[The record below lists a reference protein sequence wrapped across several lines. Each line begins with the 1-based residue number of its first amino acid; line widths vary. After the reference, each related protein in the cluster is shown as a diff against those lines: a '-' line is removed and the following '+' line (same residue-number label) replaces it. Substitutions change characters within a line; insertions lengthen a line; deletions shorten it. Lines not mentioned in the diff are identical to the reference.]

1 MPIDGS
7 ATDCHPRAPHIRGS
21 SVPAV
26 SAAPIPMR
34 SLRPATTAAA
44 LLAAL
49 TLAAPAAQ
57 AQGSILQRA
66 KQRAKEKLEKEI
78 DKKTA
83 DTPPPSATSAEPS
96 EGTPVRKAANAG
108 GDDAAPA
115 GPAKVNSGADF
126 TPGTRQIFATD
137 FSRDEVGD
145 FPRKFE
151 LKNGNMEVAE
161 VGGKRYLR
169 GVSWGEFDI
178 PLPEVLPEQFT
189 LEFDLLPV
197 SGWGQYFY
205 FTPER
210 DQRNYLQF
218 STDRGGLEGP
228 GSFSVLTDVK
238 NPDRKTHVFKVQ
250 VMADGKYAKVYMD
263 GVRVANAPNADLG
276 RSNKITVLVRASAEY
291 PVLIGNIRI
300 AAGGKDLY
308 KALEADGRVTAE
320 GILFDTNSDR
330 LRPESDAVLG
340 QIGEMLVKHTDM
352 RLAIEGHTDNV
363 GVAATN
369 QTLSQKRAAAV
380 KAYLVAKHGVDAARL
395 EAKGF
400 GSTKPVA
407 PNTDEAGRQKNR
419 RVELVKL

>member
-1 MPIDGS
+1 
-7 ATDCHPRAPHIRGS
+7 
-21 SVPAV
+21 
-26 SAAPIPMR
+26 MR
-34 SLRPATTAAA
+34 SPRPALTAAA

-49 TLAAPAAQ
+49 TVLAPAAE
-57 AQGSILQRA
+57 AQGSLLERA
-66 KQRAKEKLEKEI
+66 KRRAKEKLEQQI

-83 DTPPPSATSAEPS
+83 ETPAPSSAP
-96 EGTPVRKAANAG
+96 
-108 GDDAAPA
+108 AAPA
-115 GPAKVNSGADF
+115 AEEATARPVANTSGGSGATAAPKVNSGADF
-126 TPGTRQIFATD
+126 TPGTRVIFGTD
-137 FSRDEVGD
+137 FTRDELGD

-151 LKNGNMEVAE
+151 LTSGNMEVADI
-161 VGGKRYLR
+161 GGTRYLR
-169 GVSWGEFDI
+169 AISFGEFHI

-197 SGWGQYFY
+197 SGWGQYIY
-205 FTPER
+205 FTDR
-210 DQRNYLQF
+210 KDQRNYVELGAE
-218 STDRGGLEGP
+218 RGGLDGP
-228 GSFSVLTDVK
+228 GDFNVTSDVK
-238 NPDRKTHVFKVQ
+238 NPDRKNHIFKIQ
-250 VMADGKYAKVYMD
+250 IMADGRYAKVYMD

-276 RSNKITVLVRASAEY
+276 RSNKITFQIRASGDN
-291 PVLIGNIRI
+291 PVLIGNIRL

-340 QIGEMLVKHTDM
+340 QIGEMLTKHADL
-352 RLAIEGHTDNV
+352 RLSIEGHTDNV

-369 QTLSQKRAAAV
+369 QTLSQKRAASV
-380 KAYLVAKHGVDAARL
+380 KAYLVAKHGIDAARL

-400 GSTKPVA
+400 GASKPVA